1 MPRNCC
7 FLGVLSLILALSAGL
22 LLPAAAKVP
31 SSSHDLS
38 AQSVRPRITIHPR
51 HLGPNAKRYCRSWLT
66 TENRVSGTVVTP
78 QMRCWWN

>member
-1 MPRNCC
+1 MPRNYR
-7 FLGVLSLILALSAGL
+7 FLGFLTLILAISAGL
-22 LLPAAAKVP
+22 LLPAAAKV
-31 SSSHDLS
+31 SRYRHDLA

-66 TENRVSGTVVTP
+66 TENRLSGTVITP

>member
-1 MPRNCC
+1 MSRNCF
-7 FLGVLSLILALSAGL
+7 FLRLLALILVISAGL
-22 LLPAAAKVP
+22 LLPAAAKV
-31 SSSHDLS
+31 SGYTRDLS